1 MPRLAGS
8 VGHALVMAPRIDP
21 ALPLVWRSPTTLQLG
36 STEARVVVP
45 DAGAV
50 ETGLIT
56 ALRSGASVATL
67 RTIGGGLGASPAEVD
82 RLLDLMAPGFAPD
95 EPAATPSDGG
105 PVVIDA
111 TEPLAQLLASALS
124 LLGHDVVTDLDSAG
138 IGGHERVA
146 AAVIATNWVVS
157 PARHLPW
164 LRRDVPHLA
173 IVFDE
178 SGVRVGPFV
187 EPGQGPCLRCV
198 DLARRDA
205 DAAWPVIAAQLAGR
219 PAATATIRAAFDAA
233 SLAAALVDDRVRHGT
248 NLLADGSIAISG
260 EPPAAAPRRH
270 PLAPHA
276 ECGCR
281 APGGTATAP
290 VPLDA
295 RRSRVPSSRSSG
307 AVPA

>member
-1 MPRLAGS
+1 
-8 VGHALVMAPRIDP
+8 MAPRIDP

-67 RTIGGGLGASPAEVD
+67 RTIGGGLGASPVEVD
-82 RLLDLMAPGFAPD
+82 RLLDLIAPAFAPG
-95 EPAATPSDGG
+95 EPAATPSAGG
-105 PVVIDA
+105 AAVVVDA
-111 TEPLAQLLASALS
+111 TEPLAQLLTSALS
-124 LLGHDVVTDLDSAG
+124 LLGHDVVTDLDPAG
-138 IGGHERVA
+138 INEHERVA

-178 SGVRVGPFV
+178 TGVRVGPFV
-187 EPGQGPCLRCV
+187 EPGHGPCLRCV

-233 SLAAALVDDRVRHGT
+233 SLAAGLVDDRVRHGA
-248 NLLADGSIAISG
+248 NPLADGSIAISG
-260 EPPAAAPRRH
+260 EPPGAAPQRH

-295 RRSRVPSSRSSG
+295 RRSRAPSSRSSG

>member
-1 MPRLAGS
+1 MT
-8 VGHALVMAPRIDP
+8 PRIDP

-36 STEARVVVP
+36 SAVPRVVVP

-50 ETGLIT
+50 ETGLIA
-56 ALRSGASVATL
+56 ALRAGASVDTI

-82 RLLDLMAPGFAPD
+82 RVLDLLAPAFIATAPT
-95 EPAATPSDGG
+95 ATPVADRG
-105 PVVIDA
+105 VVVVDA
-111 TEPLAQLLASALS
+111 IEPLSQLLASALTILDHEVVVAS
-124 LLGHDVVTDLDSAG
+124 ADVPA
-138 IGGHERVA
+138 HPRVA
-146 AAVIATNWVVS
+146 AAIIATNWAVP

-173 IVFDE
+173 IVFDDA
-178 SGVRVGPFV
+178 GARVGPFV
-187 EPGQGPCLRCV
+187 EPGRGPCLRCV

-233 SLAAALVDDRVRHGT
+233 SLAAGLVDDRIRHGT
-248 NLLADGSIAISG
+248 SSLADAVIEISAG
-260 EPPAAAPRRH
+260 PDATPQRH
-270 PLAPHA
+270 PLEPHP

-281 APGGTATAP
+281 ALGGTATAP

-295 RRSRVPSSRSSG
+295 RRSRAPSSTSSG